1 MVLHK
6 FIIFFCWR
14 KNFIWCE
21 NGGGE
26 NFFSANK
33 ILYEEKICKHQKKR
47 PPRISYMVLLTKSSF
62 FVWSLINLIGRHINL
77 LRQNN
82 LGED

>member
-1 MVLHK
+1 LL
-6 FIIFFCWR
+6 R

-47 PPRISYMVLLTKSSF
+47 PPRISYMVLLAKSSF
-62 FVWSLINLIGRHINL
+62 FIGSLTNLLGCPINLIRRHINL
-77 LRQNN
+77 SGKNN
-82 LGED
+82 LGEG